1 MQPGML
7 LCAIRMKALTGYRI
21 QQLRRD
27 GQPVPFFFQGKPE
40 IYQPNILNPG
50 EEMQLVINLWPAAT
64 ENMTNLATVVTPNG
78 ARSQIAFGW

>member
-1 MQPGML
+1 ML
-7 LCAIRMKALTGYRI
+7 SCVIRGEILDGYHIR

-27 GQPVPFFFQGKPE
+27 GQAVPFFFQGNPE
-40 IYQPNILNPG
+40 IYEPGILTPG
-50 EEMQLVINLWPAAT
+50 KTMQIVINLWPAAT

>member
-1 MQPGML
+1 MGTH
-7 LCAIRMKALTGYRI
+7 TGYRI
-21 QQLRRD
+21 QRQRRG

-40 IYQPNILNPG
+40 IYEPNILDPG
-50 EEMQLVINLWPAAT
+50 ETMQILINLWPAAT